1 MMTTDPETPATER
14 SEIPAW
20 ARERA
25 EMLQGLY
32 IHFLVFVLMNAGLF
46 FINWATRGD
55 DGAWWFVW
63 VLGIWG
69 AGLLIHVAV
78 ALSPVFR
85 SDWVERRAER
95 IAAQP

>member
-1 MMTTDPETPATER
+1 MTSNPESPVSMPT
-14 SEIPAW
+14 EIPEW

-32 IHFLVFVLMNAGLF
+32 IHVLVFILINAGVF

-55 DGAWWFVW
+55 DGTWWFLW
-63 VLGIWG
+63 VTLTW
-69 AGLLIHVAV
+69 AMGLLIHILVTIA
-78 ALSPVFR
+78 PVFR

-95 IAAQP
+95 IARQH